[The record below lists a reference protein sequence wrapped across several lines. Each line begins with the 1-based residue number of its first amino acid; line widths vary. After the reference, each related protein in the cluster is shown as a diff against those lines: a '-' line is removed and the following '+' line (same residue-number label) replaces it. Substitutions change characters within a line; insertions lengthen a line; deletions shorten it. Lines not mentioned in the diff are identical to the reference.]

1 MHTNS
6 GVIRREF
13 NMKVCVSTSVKRM
26 KDEPRS
32 NPNYHIFLKYL
43 FIIYFFVGKIDI
55 SFFLYAHKKKKK
67 KSIPLFIFFFIK
79 KTKTDF
85 LRANGPQQCTKFHL
99 QWWLTTGLNTVND
112 WVKHTT

>member
-1 MHTNS
+1 
-6 GVIRREF
+6 
-13 NMKVCVSTSVKRM
+13 M

-55 SFFLYAHKKKKK
+55 SCTPTKKKKK
-67 KSIPLFIFFFIK
+67 KHPTYHFFFIK

>member
-55 SFFLYAHKKKKK
+55 SCTPTKKKKK
-67 KSIPLFIFFFIK
+67 KHPTYHFFFY
-79 KTKTDF
+79 
-85 LRANGPQQCTKFHL
+85 
-99 QWWLTTGLNTVND
+99 
-112 WVKHTT
+112 

>member
-1 MHTNS
+1 
-6 GVIRREF
+6 
-13 NMKVCVSTSVKRM
+13 M

-67 KSIPLFIFFFIK
+67 KASHFSFFFLLK
-79 KTKTDF
+79 KQKRTSYAQMDPNNVQSFTYS
-85 LRANGPQQCTKFHL
+85 G
-99 QWWLTTGLNTVND
+99 G
-112 WVKHTT
+112 